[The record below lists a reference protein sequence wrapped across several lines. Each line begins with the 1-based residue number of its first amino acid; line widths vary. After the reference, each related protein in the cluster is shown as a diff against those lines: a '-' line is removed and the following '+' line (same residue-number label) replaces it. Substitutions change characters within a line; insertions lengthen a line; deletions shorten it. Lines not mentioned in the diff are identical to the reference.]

1 VEAILRHASLA
12 AADDALL
19 DALAADELARR
30 RAPSGEIDWR
40 RPPQRALGRRI
51 VRLAVGDPA
60 PAAERVEALLD
71 AAEGPRGGVTLE
83 LGGGRHASVRAR
95 RITIE

>member
-1 VEAILRHASLA
+1 
-12 AADDALL
+12 
-19 DALAADELARR
+19 
-30 RAPSGEIDWR
+30 
-40 RPPQRALGRRI
+40 
-51 VRLAVGDPA
+51 VGDPA

-83 LGGGRHASVRAR
+83 LGGGRHASVRGR